1 MQTALPY
8 SVPSCVLLNDT
19 RDAWKLEPATASQ
32 RGHHGKRTC
41 REGQLTGLRGH
52 FDAREPLFYVIASI
66 TCPPAPFWRPKA
78 YFCQRLLLQRALR
91 RQIVARRRIPAAGAH
106 KPLPENRRIPSPQ
119 GMSPFLKRRSLCSA
133 AARGHE
139 VCGRFRWRRRRS
151 IPPARRRPLAVIL
164 EPELSAHPAS
174 PRSA

>member
-41 REGQLTGLRGH
+41 QEGQLTGLRGH

-91 RQIVARRRIPAAGAH
+91 CQIVARRRIPAARAH
-106 KPLPENRRIPSPQ
+106 KPLPGHRPARSPQ
-119 GMSPFLKRRSLCSA
+119 RISPLL
-133 AARGHE
+133 
-139 VCGRFRWRRRRS
+139 RRRS
-151 IPPARRRPLAVIL
+151 SLPSCLGLYERAASSAGSPHEGSYGYRHSPLHSRLAAVFVQSLI
-164 EPELSAHPAS
+164 
-174 PRSA
+174 